1 MHLGRL
7 PVLSRETRDVCRE
20 RPTAGKHGQEPV
32 GVPDLTDLPAGTICY
47 PGISLSCGFA
57 LKVPVD
63 GAAPEPRV
71 ARSSAVRPDRMAEP
85 IRSAPLVRTSMLGK
99 PSTLVL
105 SAWSTAGMADRAELS
120 VGRTRDRSAA

>member
-1 MHLGRL
+1 M
-7 PVLSRETRDVCRE
+7 LSRETRGAYRE
-20 RPTAGKHGQEPV
+20 RPGKHGQEPV
-32 GVPDLTDLPAGTICY
+32 GVPELTDLPAGTIGY

-57 LKVPVD
+57 LKLVD

-120 VGRTRDRSAA
+120 VGSTRERSAA